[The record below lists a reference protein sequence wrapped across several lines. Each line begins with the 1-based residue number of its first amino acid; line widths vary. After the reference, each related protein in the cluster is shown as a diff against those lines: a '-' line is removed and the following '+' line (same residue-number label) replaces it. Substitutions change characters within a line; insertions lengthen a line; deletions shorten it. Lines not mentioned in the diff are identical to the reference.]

1 MKTSFKVEPPV
12 TAILVSLFFSALS
25 YSALHILKFPPII
38 PCSAVWANN
47 LLLALIF
54 TFFLQIFIARKILGN
69 HALQFLVFHTVMIL
83 CSLWLGLYQFSPLG
97 YSSGRIPNPDGFS
110 ITTANRSYSAA
121 NLEVISLQQGA
132 TVGIS
137 PSMLNGD
144 FHCDWISSN
153 GGGLESSTGCDTVY
167 QVPDAE
173 YDILRLRVRSACGL
187 PDSIAQIKI
196 SILP

>member
-1 MKTSFKVEPPV
+1 MKNSFKVQTPATAVFINMLLIALCYAALNFFKLPP
-12 TAILVSLFFSALS
+12 ILPCSAGWANRLIIALILTFFLQTFIASKILHS
-25 YSALHILKFPPII
+25 QALHILVFY
-38 PCSAVWANN
+38 A
-47 LLLALIF
+47 
-54 TFFLQIFIARKILGN
+54 IA
-69 HALQFLVFHTVMIL
+69 IL
-83 CSLWLGLYQFSPLG
+83 CSLWLGLYPISPLG

-110 ITTANRSYSAA
+110 ITTANRNFSAA
-121 NLEVISLQQGA
+121 NLEIISLQQGA

-137 PSMLNGD
+137 PTMLNGD

-167 QVPDAE
+167 QVPDAG

-187 PDSIAQIKI
+187 PDSITQIKI